1 MRFLNRN
8 INCYSFNKIT
18 MSTQE
23 SQALDNDELYLLAEA
38 VEKAMSKKFYT
49 LEEVQKLF
57 PIMNK
62 YKNIVESIK
71 RKENIL
77 KVYQEDIDKL
87 KKPKEAP
94 AVPSPATTTTE
105 TEKEKVVSF
114 A

>member
-1 MRFLNRN
+1 MSNQEGQT
-8 INCYSFNKIT
+8 IN
-18 MSTQE
+18 
-23 SQALDNDELYLLAEA
+23 NDELYLLAGA
-38 VEKAMSKKFYT
+38 VEKAMAKKFYT

-87 KKPKEAP
+87 EKAKETP
-94 AVPSPATTTTE
+94 VVPSPATTTTE
-105 TEKEKVVSF
+105 AEKVVSF
-114 A
+114 SA